1 MGKDTV
7 LLPGFP
13 PGEHGKFIFSF
24 WRLWQGSPTAFRWGN
39 TDTPFPWHPAVCDLE
54 SPNLTQVMVSVGGI
68 QSLPLNLAR
77 EGTGGQELLMVC
89 SALPIFPLLA
99 SSKLTKSLDITY
111 PRFVNWGS
119 LNKFSKQFQIME
131 FFFLKQGSIQFR
143 PKSKKK
149 KEIKKG
155 NKWNPP
161 KPKPKPKIN
170 NPHYCYLAYFML
182 VLKFNI

>member
-131 FFFLKQGSIQFR
+131 VFFLKQGSIQLR

-149 KEIKKG
+149 KEIKQG
-155 NKWNPP
+155 NK
-161 KPKPKPKIN
+161 
-170 NPHYCYLAYFML
+170 
-182 VLKFNI
+182 

>member
-54 SPNLTQVMVSVGGI
+54 SPDLTQVMVSVGGI

-131 FFFLKQGSIQFR
+131 VFLKIGINLIQT
-143 PKSKKK
+143 KTQE
-149 KEIKKG
+149 KERNQTGEQVK
-155 NKWNPP
+155 PP
-161 KPKPKPKIN
+161 KTEVQTKETQPTLLLFGLL
-170 NPHYCYLAYFML
+170 HASA
-182 VLKFNI
+182 